1 MTVTLTPER
10 ASDMISCC
18 LTIVKKETVTIR
30 DLAKVIGKIVA
41 SFPAVMY
48 GPLHYRQLEK
58 EKKTALIQNAGR
70 FDRRMTLSSQAKTE
84 LHWWI
89 NNVETAYNVMHQ
101 TQPDITLTS
110 DASYIG
116 WGCACGQTQSGGQW
130 LPEEKEFHINYL
142 ELKAALFA
150 LKCFQNL
157 ICGRHVRIMI
167 DNTTAV
173 ACLNHMGTSHS
184 DSCNMMTQT
193 IWKWCIDN
201 HVWLSAAYIPGKE
214 NTAADEESRK
224 INIDAEWKLNTDQL
238 NKALAQ
244 LKMRPNTD
252 LFASRLNN
260 QMQCYASYRPDP
272 SAYAVDAFSL
282 SWNNLDFYAF
292 PPFSTIT
299 AVLGKVKRERATGGQ
314 HSCGGHC
321 WHS

>member
-1 MTVTLTPER
+1 
-10 ASDMISCC
+10 
-18 LTIVKKETVTIR
+18 
-30 DLAKVIGKIVA
+30 
-41 SFPAVMY
+41 
-48 GPLHYRQLEK
+48 
-58 EKKTALIQNAGR
+58 
-70 FDRRMTLSSQAKTE
+70 
-84 LHWWI
+84 
-89 NNVETAYNVMHQ
+89 
-101 TQPDITLTS
+101 
-110 DASYIG
+110 
-116 WGCACGQTQSGGQW
+116 
-130 LPEEKEFHINYL
+130 
-142 ELKAALFA
+142 
-150 LKCFQNL
+150 
-157 ICGRHVRIMI
+157 MI

-224 INIDAEWKLNTDQL
+224 INLDAEWKLNTDQL

-244 LKMRPNTD
+244 LKMLPIID

-272 SAYAVDAFSL
+272 SAYAVDTFSL

-299 AVLGKVKRERATGGQ
+299 AVLGKVKRESDGGDCRAALANTAVVATAGTADEAGTSTSTSTSQHADAPNTTRENPPSPSPPSVSGGGTSEMDFQ
-314 HSCGGHC
+314 PTRQR
-321 WHS
+321 